1 MRRQPQDA
9 TYYGRSDLAIPV
21 SGNLQRQVRDEL
33 ARGVVATSR
42 TTVNGD
48 VARARIG
55 ELEWTAHAAL
65 NGVVSLSS
73 AELRVAQTLPHAVPR
88 VQAIVDTYT
97 YLALDELRQLGRR

>member
-1 MRRQPQDA
+1 MIRNSQDT
-9 TYYGRSDLAIPV
+9 TYFGGRDVAIPLG
-21 SGNLQRQVRDEL
+21 GNLQRQVKDVL
-33 ARGVVATSR
+33 GRGVVATSR
-42 TTVNGD
+42 AAANGD

-73 AELRVAQTLPHAVPR
+73 AELRVAQTLPHALPR
-88 VQAIVDTYT
+88 VQAIVDGYT

>member
-1 MRRQPQDA
+1 VRRQPQDA